1 MGILD
6 GLENILERSVR
17 KIFSVGGSKRIK
29 PVEVTN
35 AVRLEMDNRAAT
47 ISQDRTLVPNVY
59 TIAFSEE
66 DFTQVQ
72 QWGRALAEEL
82 CDEAIR
88 HASVQGYSLSGPV
101 RVTFISDEEM
111 SRGNMEIEA
120 ITESAEDADPGQP
133 ITYSADKHVSSPPVQ
148 PPAEMTDPNLRVDQT
163 DWRPVLE
170 IEGTRY
176 AINSSSAIIGRSSD
190 ADITVADPG
199 MSRRHLQVSV
209 AGDRVSAT
217 DMGSTNGF
225 YVNGQKAA
233 NAVDLHH
240 GDIITAGRTTIVF
253 RLAPDTT
260 TQTRR

>member
-1 MGILD
+1 MGMLD
-6 GLENILERSVR
+6 GLENLLERTVR
-17 KIFSVGGSKRIK
+17 KIFSAGGSKKIK

-35 AVRLEMDNRAAT
+35 AVRLEMDDRATT
-47 ISQDRTLVPNVY
+47 ISEARTLVPNVY
-59 TIAFSEE
+59 TIAFSEQ
-66 DFTQVQ
+66 DFPQVQ

-101 RVTFISDEEM
+101 RVTFVSDEAIE
-111 SRGNMEIEA
+111 RGEMEITSSVE
-120 ITESAEDADPGQP
+120 TAEDVNPGQP
-133 ITYSADKHVSSPPVQ
+133 ISYSPEREVSSPAVQ
-148 PPAEMTDPNLRVDQT
+148 PPAEMTDPNVQVDRT
-163 DWRPVLE
+163 DWRPVVE

-176 AINSSSAIIGRSSD
+176 AINSSSAVIGRSTD

-199 MSRRHLQVSV
+199 MSRRHLEIQV
-209 AGDRVSAT
+209 AGDRVTAL
-217 DMGSTNGF
+217 DLGSTNGF
-225 YVNGQKAA
+225 YLNGQKAG

-260 TQTRR
+260 QARR

>member
-6 GLENILERSVR
+6 GLENLLERTVR
-17 KIFSVGGSKRIK
+17 KIFSAGGSKRIK

-35 AVRLEMDNRAAT
+35 AMRTEMDHRAVA
-47 ISQDRTLVPNVY
+47 ISQARTLVPNVY

-66 DFTQVQ
+66 DFPQVQ

-101 RVTFISDEEM
+101 RVTFIADDAVA
-111 SRGNMEIEA
+111 RGNLDISST
-120 ITESAEDADPGQP
+120 TESAEDLEPDQP
-133 ITYSADKHVSSPPVQ
+133 ISYSSQDQVSSPAVQ
-148 PPAEMTDPNLRVDQT
+148 PPAELTDPNLQIDRT
-163 DWRPVLE
+163 SWRPVVE

-176 AINSSSAIIGRSSD
+176 AINSSSAVIGRASD
-190 ADITVADPG
+190 VDITVADPG
-199 MSRRHLQVSV
+199 MSRRHLQIQVT
-209 AGDRVSAT
+209 GDRVSAV
-217 DMGSTNGF
+217 DLGSTNGF
-225 YVNGQKAA
+225 YVNGQKAGST
-233 NAVDLHH
+233 VDLHH

-260 TQTRR
+260 AQPRR